1 MSEASN
7 IKVTIKLPNV
17 TANYSSNVSK
27 NSSSTKSGNDSKDN
41 DKLVFQFSRDTNI
54 KTVLDVLGIANQTK
68 YLNNISLKLDGKILN
83 EDDSLAQIIDE
94 KTNEI
99 TVAVELK
106 PYTTREVLNHVM
118 ILREFMGFSTETDDN
133 LFEFAIST
141 GINFNK
147 LPLDPV
153 KDKREEEVFEEVN
166 QPEQKKN
173 VFKIPQEEKN
183 NTCKKIKD
191 IFTSFENP
199 NVKELLTVES
209 NLITP
214 CVRSL
219 HLSQYNPVP
228 GFYQSKGHLL
238 YLQIIT
244 LEGENFHITS
254 TPSGFYINRST
265 NTKFDPSHRTF
276 EDAPQLNGKVYYNLF
291 NLLAAHSKKFVF
303 HVESME
309 SKLGKLES
317 VSYVKPQTTFLHKPW
332 LVSTNPNNGNNDY
345 FRLQHES
352 IENRLST
359 ERKFNDE
366 FQAIKDIPI
375 LTLSNRLDSER
386 LMAKLI
392 HEFSVAATKG
402 AMSILAKNVIPMNP
416 ESPEMEQIYL
426 KDNIFYS
433 FVSDVSGNYKD
444 KGGNEA
450 ARVAANQDL
459 LTISALNRVGLS
471 DVRYLLTTIVD
482 YADKRLLAQTPV
494 PGLLDTMGAELVKD
508 ATTGKETYKDLE
520 SDIVVTY
527 GLDESTG
534 KVVQNKE
541 FDDLLSKEFAKVFH
555 LKKNN
560 DDDVIFSSQSKG
572 IIGLDKRHYVLD
584 LANTYPLDINFVREH
599 YDNASTEDR
608 YPHRQTLLR
617 PELIESWWSSK
628 VDSTDNLDS
637 SKAYDEGMFTYNPDA
652 YQIEGVEDKTVD
664 EISDYLVKTVIPTF
678 VDDYVKANVSPPYNG
693 EHLVDALHK
702 NGINVRY
709 IGKVAQTAQS
719 ILDEQITKHE
729 ERLKEIIVSNK
740 EYEDWEASY
749 LVKVEKMIKER
760 QEEIN
765 RYVQA
770 GKDVPKE
777 LTEDLKLDDSEIMK
791 PTNDPAVLISRDELI
806 PLIKISEVEMIA
818 RSVKHVLKK
827 YSRELPVIIVSSLVA
842 YVFNLLFGTSYNEN
856 PVAEEIDEFYAVA
869 QYSFSKL
876 TREDL
881 VADIIKE
888 VHLRFRYD
896 LTIETLN
903 DHLSYTSLLMRE
915 ISYRFGIQ
923 WLNKNYFYTKDQF
936 EEFKSHQ
943 DKKVRQKIV
952 APTTTFSKDDL
963 VIIPRVKSSSFSSI
977 TSEKYWK
984 EGTTLVTEGK
994 QQEGLTLMAQSIAIV
1009 EEVQGIVHRDVAEK
1023 YLTMASI
1030 YSKCSLVAEA
1040 VAFIRKA
1047 CVIYERVSGIDSF
1060 ETIRALYN
1068 LSLLELANESP
1079 YNSTVIFN
1087 RIVQIMNAY
1096 NLHELHHPN
1105 STAIF
1110 NYLEQIALGCEDMKL
1125 TIEILNKLSDFIVS
1139 IDGKDAIAYAYVQ
1152 SQLGNLYA
1160 TAKDYRAALEHISYA
1175 KNIFFN
1181 ELGSNH
1187 TTTASSKQWI
1197 NGLSNLIKDIHQK
1210 KQLNE
1215 DQMGAAG
1222 IQPGST
1228 KKSHKKKTDSPNAEL
1243 AEKSVDEL
1251 LDFIEGDERKSSK
1264 KNKKKHSKK

>member
-1 MSEASN
+1 MSEDSN
-7 IKVTIKLPNV
+7 IKVTIKLPSV
-17 TANYSSNVSK
+17 TANYSNIHSK
-27 NSSSTKSGNDSKDN
+27 NTNSKKNNNDSKDN
-41 DKLVFQFSRDTNI
+41 DKLIFQFNRDTNV
-54 KTVLDVLGIANQTK
+54 KTLLDVLGIANQTK
-68 YLNNISLKLDGKILN
+68 YLNNIDLKFNGEILN
-83 EDDSLAQIIDE
+83 EDDSLGQIIDE
-94 KTNEI
+94 KINDI
-99 TVAVELK
+99 TVSVELK
-106 PYTTREVLNHVM
+106 PYTTREILNHVM
-118 ILREFMGFSTETDDN
+118 ILRDFMGFSTELDDG
-133 LFEFAIST
+133 LSEFTAST
-141 GINFNK
+141 GIKFNK
-147 LPLDPV
+147 LPLDQV
-153 KDKREEEVFEEVN
+153 KDKRAEEVIEEVN
-166 QPEQKKN
+166 QPEEKKN
-173 VFKIPQEEKN
+173 VFKISQEEKA
-183 NTCKKIKD
+183 NTCKQIKE
-191 IFTSFENP
+191 IFESFEKP
-199 NVKELLTVES
+199 NVKNLLIFEN
-209 NLITP
+209 NLISP

-254 TPSGFYINRST
+254 TPSGFYINKSS
-265 NTKFDPSHRTF
+265 NTKFDPSARTF
-276 EDAPQLNGKVYYNLF
+276 DENTQLNGKVYYSLF
-291 NLLAAHSKKFVF
+291 NLLAAHSKKFIS
-303 HVESME
+303 HVETME
-309 SKLGKLES
+309 TKLAKFES

-345 FRLQHES
+345 FRLQRES

-366 FQAIKDIPI
+366 FQAIKDIPVD
-375 LTLSNRLDSER
+375 TLPNRLDSER
-386 LMAKLI
+386 LSAKLI

-402 AMSILAKNVIPMNP
+402 AMSILSKNIIPMNP
-416 ESPEMEQIYL
+416 ESPELEQIYL

-433 FVSDVSGNYKD
+433 FVTDVSGNYKD
-444 KGGNEA
+444 KGGDEA

-520 SDIVVTY
+520 SDIVVKY

-534 KVVQNKE
+534 KVVQDKE
-541 FDDLLSKEFAKVFH
+541 FDDLLTKEFAKVFH

-560 DDDVIFSSQSKG
+560 EEDVIFSSQSKG
-572 IIGLDKRHYVLD
+572 IIGLDKRHYILD
-584 LANTYPLDINFVREH
+584 LANTYPLDINFVKEH
-599 YDNASTEDR
+599 YDNATENR
-608 YPHRQTLLR
+608 YPHRQALLR
-617 PELIESWWSSK
+617 PELIENWWAGK
-628 VDSTDNLDS
+628 VESDKNIDS

-652 YQIEGVEDKTVD
+652 YQVEGVEDETVN

-678 VDDYVKANVSPPYNG
+678 VDDFVKGNVSPPYNG
-693 EHLVDALHK
+693 EHLVDSLHK

-709 IGKVAQTAQS
+709 IGKVAQLAQS
-719 ILDEQITKHE
+719 ILDEQIVKHD
-729 ERLKEIIVSNK
+729 ERLKEIVVSNK
-740 EYEDWEASY
+740 AYEDWEASY
-749 LVKVEKMIKER
+749 LIKVEKMIKER

-777 LTEDLKLDDSEIMK
+777 LTEDLKLDDNEIMK
-791 PTNDPAVLISRDELI
+791 PTSDPAVLVSRDELV
-806 PLIKISEVEMIA
+806 PLIKVSEVEMIS
-818 RSVKHVLKK
+818 RSIKHVLRK
-827 YSRELPVIIVSSLVA
+827 YSKELPVIIVSSLVA
-842 YVFNLLFGTSYNEN
+842 YIFNLLFGSSYNKA
-856 PVAEEIDEFYAVA
+856 PVAEEVDSFYPVDK
-869 QYSFSKL
+869 YSFSKL
-876 TREDL
+876 TREEL
-881 VADIIKE
+881 LTDITKE
-888 VHLRFRYD
+888 IQLRFRYN
-896 LTIETLN
+896 LSTETLKEHILN
-903 DHLSYTSLLMRE
+903 TNLLMRE

-936 EEFKSHQ
+936 EEFKLAQ
-943 DKKVRQKIV
+943 DKKTRQKLV
-952 APTTTFSKDDL
+952 APTATFSKDDL
-963 VIIPRVKSSSFSSI
+963 YVIPRVKTSRFSSI

-984 EGTTLVTEGK
+984 EGTTLIAEGK
-994 QQEGLTLMAQSIAIV
+994 QQEGLTLMAQSIAIL
-1009 EEVQGIVHRDVAEK
+1009 EEVQGIVHNDVAEK

-1030 YSKCSLVAEA
+1030 YSKCNLIAEA
-1040 VAFIRKA
+1040 VVFVRKA
-1047 CVIYERVSGIDSF
+1047 CVIYERTSGIDSF

-1079 YNSTVIFN
+1079 YNSTIIYN

-1096 NLHELHHPN
+1096 NLHKLHHPTTT
-1105 STAIF
+1105 SIY

-1139 IDGKDAIAYAYVQ
+1139 IDGKEAIAYAYVQ

-1160 TAKDYRAALEHISYA
+1160 TSKDYRAALEHISYA

-1210 KQLNE
+1210 KQLHD

-1222 IQPGST
+1222 IQQAPA
-1228 KKSHKKKTDSPNAEL
+1228 KKSHKKKSESSNPEL

-1251 LDFIEGDERKSSK
+1251 LDFIEGDEKKSTK
-1264 KNKKKHSKK
+1264 KNKKKNSKK